1 MPAEFHLLVQQV
13 LEAAVR
19 LAPAD
24 RGLFIERACAG
35 NQRLRDEVCS
45 LLPHYEQV
53 RDFEPRRPE
62 GATWRMPGTTTFSRA
77 GDEAAADAEQEPE
90 PPFMVGR
97 YTVLSIIGRGG
108 MGVVYRALDATRPG
122 FFAAV
127 KLLAAGLAT
136 PQDRSRFRME
146 EEILHRLCHPGIA
159 RFLDC
164 GEWHTRQRVRPYFVM
179 EYIEGQ
185 SLLKYAAARGL
196 DVRQRLG
203 LLVQVCAAVEFAHRR
218 GIVHRDLKPDNILV
232 EPSGQPKVLDF
243 GLAQFVAAQPTARGA
258 EVPQFAG
265 TPRYASPEQ
274 LTGRVAE
281 LTPRSDVY
289 TLGLVAHELLTGTL
303 PAPTTG
309 DAPVNLAAVQAEP
322 GIDATESSF
331 TARLAEVLRVA
342 LRRDAEARYAT
353 AGSFGAQLEQ
363 LLAEGTPVSPWAA
376 FKSRLARLFARPAP
390 PEDAASRPLAAV
402 LRKRVALAMKSAE
415 EPASTPE
422 RADDDPPPG
431 PSAAQDKGDERT

>member
-1 MPAEFHLLVQQV
+1 
-13 LEAAVR
+13 VR
-19 LAPAD
+19 GRRVRAPA
-24 RGLFIERACAG
+24 R
-35 NQRLRDEVCS
+35 
-45 LLPHYEQV
+45 
-53 RDFEPRRPE
+53 
-62 GATWRMPGTTTFSRA
+62 
-77 GDEAAADAEQEPE
+77 
-90 PPFMVGR
+90 
-97 YTVLSIIGRGG
+97 
-108 MGVVYRALDATRPG
+108 
-122 FFAAV
+122 
-127 KLLAAGLAT
+127 
-136 PQDRSRFRME
+136 
-146 EEILHRLCHPGIA
+146 HR
-159 RFLDC
+159 
-164 GEWHTRQRVRPYFVM
+164 
-179 EYIEGQ
+179 
-185 SLLKYAAARGL
+185 
-196 DVRQRLG
+196 
-203 LLVQVCAAVEFAHRR
+203 
-218 GIVHRDLKPDNILV
+218 HRDLKPDNILV

-390 PEDAASRPLAAV
+390 PADAASRPLAAV